1 MPTAVPSPLPEPR
14 LQLADFAE
22 WQRSRLTDDALAGEL
37 AYWTRE
43 LAAVPTVLDLPTDL
57 ARPPIA
63 SLEGAKL
70 RLALPARLTA
80 ALEEHARTEGA
91 TFFDGILS
99 LFQILIHRYTGQEDF
114 VVGVPVDDRVRPELE
129 ETVGV
134 LLSTAVVRSD
144 LEGMPTFRELLR
156 RVRQRVLGVSEH
168 ADSPSSCSSASSSRS
183 VT

>member
-1 MPTAVPSPLPEPR
+1 M
-14 LQLADFAE
+14 QLADFAE
-22 WQRSRLTDDALAGEL
+22 WQRSRLTDDVLAGEL

-43 LAAVPTVLDLPTDL
+43 LAAVPTVLDLPTDRRASADRESRGRQTAARAAGAIDGGARGAAPEPR
-57 ARPPIA
+57 ARPSSTA
-63 SLEGAKL
+63 SS
-70 RLALPARLTA
+70 P
-80 ALEEHARTEGA
+80 
-91 TFFDGILS
+91 

-144 LEGMPTFRELLR
+144 LEGMPTFRELLPPSPGSVCSASPSMR
-156 RVRQRVLGVSEH
+156 I
-168 ADSPSSCSSASSSRS
+168 SPSSCSSASSSRS